1 MEVCEGKL
9 HVPQN
14 SKKVLDTWKR
24 EQRGSRRDGG
34 RMVLQDIKGK
44 FHLLLI
50 FLRLEKERKYIL
62 SSLSLSKDLLS
73 SESNIWAL
81 H

>member
-50 FLRLEKERKYIL
+50 FFEARKREEI
-62 SSLSLSKDLLS
+62 
-73 SESNIWAL
+73 
-81 H
+81 HTF